1 LGVSVNSARAGTSQG
16 VLYETF
22 GSGGVAGVSLSTPH
36 VGIGALNDPATN
48 IVSAGGNIYF
58 ESGTTV
64 YETSANLQG
73 LSVVDSLPTVA
84 PSGFAVDAADGILYE
99 SFGQGGIDAIS
110 IANPHFAF
118 GGLNIDA
125 TNVVYAGGNVYF
137 QSGNTIYESS
147 NTLHGLTVIDPL
159 PSLAPTGFAVDAA
172 DGILYE
178 AFGQGGV
185 AAINIANPHMS
196 FGFLNIDATNVVY
209 AGGNVYFQS
218 GNTIYESSN
227 TLQGLNVVFSLNT
240 LPPSDFTVAFAPAS
254 VPEPSTIVMLATGL
268 MVLVR
273 AHGRSRSRQARQFD
287 SPEFRLEKVR
297 LGSG

>member
-1 LGVSVNSARAGTSQG
+1 MRFSTRKAQRALLVFWALSLGVSVNSARAGTSQG

-147 NTLHGLTVIDPL
+147 NTL
-159 PSLAPTGFAVDAA
+159 
-172 DGILYE
+172 
-178 AFGQGGV
+178 
-185 AAINIANPHMS
+185 
-196 FGFLNIDATNVVY
+196 
-209 AGGNVYFQS
+209 
-218 GNTIYESSN
+218 
-227 TLQGLNVVFSLNT
+227 QGLNVVFSLNT